1 MYYYATFAIATSGKK
16 CKHIILSKTPVGASP
31 GGRFAHAARRRQR
44 GAEAAPQRQGG
55 SALAAEILEHVDL
68 EIGGRI
74 RLRRAMLGL
83 SQKQLGDAI
92 GLTPQQVQKY
102 EKGINRIAA
111 STLFIVAEALNVPV
125 SFFFDGLLKRRLEGQ
140 EAGSALLVDRRET
153 LDLLR
158 AYHKVDDARLRRQF
172 IDFIREIARM
182 SGAAPR

>member
-1 MYYYATFAIATSGKK
+1 M
-16 CKHIILSKTPVGASP
+16 L
-31 GGRFAHAARRRQR
+31 QR
-44 GAEAAPQRQGG
+44 
-55 SALAAEILEHVDL
+55 VDG
-68 EIGGRI
+68 EIGSRI

-125 SFFFDGLLKRRLEGQ
+125 SFFFDELLKRRLDEHGA
-140 EAGSALLVDRRET
+140 EEALLVDRRET

-158 AYHKVDDARLRRQF
+158 AYHKVADGKLRRQF
-172 IDFIREIARM
+172 IEFIREIARM
-182 SGAAPR
+182 SVAVRH

>member
-1 MYYYATFAIATSGKK
+1 VAG
-16 CKHIILSKTPVGASP
+16 
-31 GGRFAHAARRRQR
+31 
-44 GAEAAPQRQGG
+44 
-55 SALAAEILEHVDL
+55 EILQHVDG
-68 EIGGRI
+68 EIGSRI

-125 SFFFDGLLKRRLEGQ
+125 SFFFDEMLKRRHEEHGAEG
-140 EAGSALLVDRRET
+140 ALLVDRRET

-158 AYHKVDDARLRRQF
+158 AYHKVADAKLRRQF
-172 IDFIREIARM
+172 IEFIREIARM
-182 SGAAPR
+182 SDAVRH

>member
-1 MYYYATFAIATSGKK
+1 MAG
-16 CKHIILSKTPVGASP
+16 
-31 GGRFAHAARRRQR
+31 
-44 GAEAAPQRQGG
+44 
-55 SALAAEILEHVDL
+55 EILQQVDG

-111 STLFIVAEALNVPV
+111 STLFVVAEALNVPV
-125 SFFFDGLLKRRLEGQ
+125 SFFFDELLKRRLDEHGA
-140 EAGSALLVDRRET
+140 EEALLVDRRET

-158 AYHKVDDARLRRQF
+158 AYHKVADAKLRRQF
-172 IDFIREIARM
+172 IEFIREIARM
-182 SGAAPR
+182 SDAVRH

>member
-1 MYYYATFAIATSGKK
+1 MAG
-16 CKHIILSKTPVGASP
+16 
-31 GGRFAHAARRRQR
+31 
-44 GAEAAPQRQGG
+44 
-55 SALAAEILEHVDL
+55 EILQHVDG
-68 EIGGRI
+68 EIGSRI

-125 SFFFDGLLKRRLEGQ
+125 SFFFDEMLKRRHEEHGAEG
-140 EAGSALLVDRRET
+140 ALLVDRRET

-158 AYHKVDDARLRRQF
+158 AYHKVADAKLRRQF
-172 IDFIREIARM
+172 IEFIREIARM
-182 SGAAPR
+182 SDAVRH

>member
-1 MYYYATFAIATSGKK
+1 MTGEM
-16 CKHIILSKTPVGASP
+16 L
-31 GGRFAHAARRRQR
+31 Q
-44 GAEAAPQRQGG
+44 
-55 SALAAEILEHVDL
+55 HVDG
-68 EIGGRI
+68 EIGSRI

-125 SFFFDGLLKRRLEGQ
+125 SFFFDELLKRRLGEQGA
-140 EAGSALLVDRRET
+140 ENALLVDRRET

-158 AYHKVDDARLRRQF
+158 AYHKVADAKLRRQF
-172 IDFIREIARM
+172 IEFIREIARM
-182 SGAAPR
+182 SGAVRH

>member
-1 MYYYATFAIATSGKK
+1 VAG
-16 CKHIILSKTPVGASP
+16 
-31 GGRFAHAARRRQR
+31 
-44 GAEAAPQRQGG
+44 
-55 SALAAEILEHVDL
+55 EILQHVDG
-68 EIGGRI
+68 EIGSRI

-125 SFFFDGLLKRRLEGQ
+125 SFFFDELLKRRLDEHGA
-140 EAGSALLVDRRET
+140 ENALLVDRRET

-158 AYHKVDDARLRRQF
+158 AYHKVDDAKLRRQF
-172 IDFIREIARM
+172 IEFIREIARM
-182 SGAAPR
+182 SDAVRH

>member
-1 MYYYATFAIATSGKK
+1 MAGEM
-16 CKHIILSKTPVGASP
+16 L
-31 GGRFAHAARRRQR
+31 QR
-44 GAEAAPQRQGG
+44 
-55 SALAAEILEHVDL
+55 VDG
-68 EIGGRI
+68 EIGSRI

-125 SFFFDGLLKRRLEGQ
+125 SFFFDELLKRRLDEHGA
-140 EAGSALLVDRRET
+140 EEALLVDRRET

-158 AYHKVDDARLRRQF
+158 AYHKVADGKLRRQF
-172 IDFIREIARM
+172 IEFIREIARM
-182 SGAAPR
+182 SVAVRH

>member
-1 MYYYATFAIATSGKK
+1 M
-16 CKHIILSKTPVGASP
+16 L
-31 GGRFAHAARRRQR
+31 Q
-44 GAEAAPQRQGG
+44 
-55 SALAAEILEHVDL
+55 HVDG
-68 EIGGRI
+68 EIGSRI

-125 SFFFDGLLKRRLEGQ
+125 SFFFDELLKRRLDEHGA
-140 EAGSALLVDRRET
+140 EEALLVDRRET

-158 AYHKVDDARLRRQF
+158 AYHKVADGKLRRQF
-172 IDFIREIARM
+172 IEFIREIARM
-182 SGAAPR
+182 SVAVRH